1 MGRDG
6 TGWIS
11 GYPSRLFNIIFVLSG
26 YKEILK
32 TNEELA
38 EEVDKLYKSEDR
50 ILLERDKML
59 EEVESLRRETQSL
72 RDENRKLLEEKQKEN
87 VVIEKLNQENLNN
100 IATLVNTFALPLVV

>member
-1 MGRDG
+1 MDRHG

-11 GYPSRLFNIIFVLSG
+11 GYPSRLFNFIFVLSD

-59 EEVESLRRETQSL
+59 EEVETLRRETQNL
-72 RDENRKLLEEKQKEN
+72 RDENRKLVEEKQNEN

-100 IATLVNTFALPLVV
+100 IAALVITSAHPLVV